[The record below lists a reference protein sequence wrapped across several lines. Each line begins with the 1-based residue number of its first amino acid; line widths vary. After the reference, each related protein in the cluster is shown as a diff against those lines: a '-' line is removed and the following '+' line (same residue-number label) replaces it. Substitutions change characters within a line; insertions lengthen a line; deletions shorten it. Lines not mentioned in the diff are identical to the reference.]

1 MAVACRL
8 AADRHAHVAA
18 LSVIEIPAELPLAA
32 QMPDEEDEAQL
43 RGVEA
48 RAIAELYGVS
58 LTLLVRRA
66 RLAGETIVE
75 EATRRQSEVIVM
87 GALRRPISVTRRTAV
102 FGRTVDFV
110 LKNAPCRTV
119 VAALPRDA

>member
-110 LKNAPCRTV
+110 LNAPCRTV